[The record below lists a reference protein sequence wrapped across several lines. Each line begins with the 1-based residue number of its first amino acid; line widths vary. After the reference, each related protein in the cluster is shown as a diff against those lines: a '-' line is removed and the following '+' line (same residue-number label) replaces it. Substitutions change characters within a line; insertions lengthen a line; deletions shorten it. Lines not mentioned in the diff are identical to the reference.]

1 MARERSV
8 AETTEQNPSYQRI
21 LDAGL
26 ALFLEKGFPATSM
39 EAIAK
44 RAKVVRS
51 TVYNNF
57 QDKEAIVAELMRTY
71 VEGYVEIPLR
81 LREQARPEQTS
92 FELVEAMITEAILWR
107 IENAELR
114 PLIDL
119 SKHLPN
125 SPWGGLNDAA
135 DAAMLGWIMEIHRHD
150 AGLGLIREGLDL
162 DFATTAAYSMIESV
176 IASFDVGA
184 SRARV
189 ADAVR
194 QLTLMHWHALY
205 DIEPNEA
212 PAWSPPRVSGK
223 APRRRRRPA
232 PA

>member
-1 MARERSV
+1 MAEIP
-8 AETTEQNPSYQRI
+8 EQNPSYQRI
-21 LDAGL
+21 LDAGQ

-44 RAKVVRS
+44 RAEVARS

-57 QDKEAIVAELMRTY
+57 RAKEAIVAELMRTY
-71 VEGYVEIPLR
+71 VEGYVEIPHR

-92 FELVEAMITEAILWR
+92 FELIEAMIREAILWR
-107 IENAELR
+107 IKNAELR

-135 DAAMLGWIMEIHRHD
+135 DAAMLGWIGEIHRHD
-150 AGLGLIREGLDL
+150 ARLGLIRDGLDL
-162 DFATTAAYSMIESV
+162 DFATVAAYSLIESV

-189 ADAVR
+189 DEAVR

-205 DIEPNEA
+205 QIEPEAA
-212 PAWSPPRVSGK
+212 PAGSLPRTSKG
-223 APRRRRRPA
+223 APRRPRRPA
-232 PA
+232 RA

>member
-1 MARERSV
+1 V

-21 LDAGL
+21 LDAGQ

-71 VEGYVEIPLR
+71 VEGYVEIPRR
-81 LREQARPEQTS
+81 LREQARPGQTS
-92 FELVEAMITEAILWR
+92 FELIEAMITEAILWR

-189 ADAVR
+189 AGAVR

-205 DIEPNEA
+205 NIEPSEA
-212 PAWSPPRVSGK
+212 PAWSPPRVSAK

-232 PA
+232 RA

>member
-1 MARERSV
+1 MAD
-8 AETTEQNPSYQRI
+8 TPEQNPSYQRI
-21 LDAGL
+21 LDAGQE
-26 ALFLEKGFPATSM
+26 LFIENGFPATSM
-39 EAIAK
+39 EAIAR

-57 QDKEAIVAELMRTY
+57 QDKEAILAELMRAY
-71 VEGYVEIPLR
+71 VEGYVEIPSR

-92 FELVEAMITEAILWR
+92 FELIEAMIAEAILWR

-125 SPWGGLNDAA
+125 SPWGPLNDAA
-135 DAAMLGWIMEIHRHD
+135 DAAMLGWIVEIHRHD
-150 AGLGLIREGLDL
+150 AKLGLIRDGLDL

-189 ADAVR
+189 AEAVR

-205 DIEPNEA
+205 RIEPEEA
-212 PAWSPPRVSGK
+212 PAGSLPRSRRK
-223 APRRRRRPA
+223 APRQPRRPA
-232 PA
+232 RA